1 MLVAASAVRRVVVNC
16 ILCLLLLIGLSNY
29 KEWRIDEAFKVKKKD
44 RSECGK
50 EIMRQKDVKVGK

>member
-16 ILCLLLLIGLSNY
+16 ILCLLLMIGLSNY
-29 KEWRIDEAFKVKKKD
+29 KEWRVDEAFKVKKKD

-50 EIMRQKDVKVGK
+50 EIMSKKM